1 MKVVKKQK
9 VNEMNQSKMN
19 LFQLKMSMYDYFLHS
34 DIFDL
39 ETVNLIVEDFLK
51 ESMELEKVEVI
62 SCNEKVTVI
71 KESNHIFNSYQN
83 KVSIP
88 LIHNEIYEGE
98 LLLHGPKSNLLS
110 TQYIDELSKE
120 LALVLNKVK
129 KLVLAKNEQ
138 HRYEQLY
145 RVTSKFHSSM
155 EVNTILSEIFATL
168 RNMYNDYSY
177 FLMLTS
183 DYDNLQNLPVKRFNF
198 EGDSAA
204 MHAYVTGEVQMEDS
218 IEEKRSYI
226 YIPLKGKQGIYGVL
240 QIIAID
246 AVVFPKEEIKF
257 ITLLA
262 NTAGTAFEN
271 AQLYQQSRQ
280 SISDLRLI
288 NEASHQL
295 NTNLRLSEVTAYLH
309 EKIMNTF
316 EAKELGFL
324 VCNRNGR
331 IMGNEIL
338 DGSTP
343 FFKKEKS
350 NILIE
355 FVRQSIHHQK
365 EPIFISD
372 TRTNPTL
379 KDLEFYSCIVI
390 PMELSHDKVG
400 ACIVGHTLPYFFSFD
415 QFKLLQSLIH
425 HSTLAFSNSMLRE
438 ELEKFVIT
446 DYLTRLNSR
455 KYLDE
460 KIQLSM
466 KNDSYGTFLLIDIDN
481 FKLVNDQYGHQIGDD
496 ILIQVANIIKENIRE
511 TDIAAR
517 WGGEELAIYLPKV
530 DLSLGSQIAER
541 LINQVTIKTTPSVS
555 ISCGIS
561 YWEKGDSITAKE
573 LFLKADSALYE
584 AKETGKNKYCIQ
596 KEYTTF
602 SS

>member
-1 MKVVKKQK
+1 
-9 VNEMNQSKMN
+9 MNQSKMS
-19 LFQLKMSMYDYFLHS
+19 LKQLKMLMYDYFLHS
-34 DIFDL
+34 EIFDL
-39 ETVNLIVEDFLK
+39 ETINVIVEDFLK
-51 ESMELEKVEVI
+51 ENMEVENVKVI
-62 SCNEKVTVI
+62 SCNDKELFI
-71 KESNHIFNSYQN
+71 KEPNDLINAYQN
-83 KVSIP
+83 KYSIP
-88 LIHNEIYEGE
+88 LIHNEVYEGE
-98 LLLHGPKSNLLS
+98 LLLHVYKTKKIP
-110 TQYIDELSKE
+110 TDYINELSKE

-145 RVTSKFHSSM
+145 RVTSKFHSTM
-155 EVNTILSEIFATL
+155 EINTILSEIFATL
-168 RNMYNDYSY
+168 RNMYNDYTY

-198 EGDSAA
+198 DEGDSVA
-204 MHAYVTGEVQMEDS
+204 MQAYVTGEVQLEDS
-218 IEEKRSYI
+218 IKEKRSYI

-240 QIIAID
+240 QIIAVD
-246 AVVFPKEEIKF
+246 AVVFPKEEIMF

-295 NTNLRLSEVTAYLH
+295 NTNLRLSEVTAYLY
-309 EKIMNTF
+309 EKIMDTF
-316 EAKELGFL
+316 QAKELGFL
-324 VCNRNGR
+324 VCSRDGR
-331 IMGNEIL
+331 KTEQDIL
-338 DGSTP
+338 EGSTS
-343 FFKKEKS
+343 FFEKE
-350 NILIE
+350 NANVLIDY
-355 FVRQSIHHQK
+355 VRQSIIQQK

-372 TRTNPTL
+372 TRSNPTL

-390 PMELSHDKVG
+390 PMELSNDKIG

-446 DYLTRLNSR
+446 DYLTRLRSR

-460 KIQLSM
+460 KIQVSM
-466 KNDSYGTFLLIDIDN
+466 KNDSFGTFLLVDIDD
-481 FKLVNDQYGHQIGDD
+481 FKLVNDRYGHQVGDD
-496 ILIQVANIIKENIRE
+496 ILIQVANIIKENIRD

-530 DLSLGSQIAER
+530 DLSLGTQIAER
-541 LINQVTIKTTPSVS
+541 VLTQVTTKTTPTVS

-573 LFLKADSALYE
+573 LFLNADSALYE

-596 KEYTTF
+596 KENTAF